1 MLQSMR
7 EGVKS
12 PWVLVVIG
20 LIVLSFVLTGAE
32 SLTFG
37 GAQSGAAK
45 VNDREISFNELQFA
59 IEQQRRQ
66 LSEIYGDQL
75 DPSMLDDDLLRPG
88 VLNNLVDR
96 ALLEDYALSLGITA
110 SPEAVRRSITS
121 NPTFEVDGSF
131 SVDYYRDV
139 LRSNGLTPDLYRAE
153 QGSTDQLVKLESV
166 IADADF
172 ITPVEA
178 KAAID
183 VVVERRDVR
192 FLVVPESALSS
203 ESQVTDQAVSE
214 YYEVNAELFAQ
225 PERLSVEFIELNPS
239 QFELPVDE
247 AELEAQLADALAD
260 YETKAQSEV
269 AHILLIQ
276 EDDETDEVYAGRIKA
291 VADRL
296 VADEDFAAVAADA
309 SDDIGSSFV
318 GGDLGFTDGS
328 VFPDAMEEAIADLDV
343 GGVSSAVTTDAGT
356 HFILVKS
363 RSAAEQVPDDLL
375 RAEITE
381 SLQTAQTQRDL
392 LIAVDQLR
400 DLVFMTSGLASAA
413 EQLGVSVSI
422 SQPFSRDE
430 GLGLFNESS
439 LRSAAFSDD
448 VLVDGNNSDVIEL
461 SGSRFVALAVKERLP
476 EGTRPLSEVR
486 DGIAAQL
493 GLEAQDRAMRTLVD
507 EVNASLKNGET
518 LESVSTAKG
527 YEWRV
532 ELAATRQNVNL
543 PSSVLQSAFSKR
555 SADTETVSA
564 VRLDDQSYALV
575 QLARTQAGREDTMVG
590 AERDALL
597 QEVSDV
603 SASLVRQEFMADLK
617 RRGDVVIR

>member
-7 EGVKS
+7 EGAKS
-12 PWVLVVIG
+12 PWVLVIIG

-66 LSEIYGDQL
+66 LTEIYGDQL
-75 DPSMLDDDLLRPG
+75 DPSLLDDDLLRPG

-96 ALLEDYALSLGITA
+96 ALLEDYAVSLGIAA
-110 SPEAVRRSITS
+110 SPEAIRRSIIS
-121 NPTFEVDGSF
+121 NPAFEVDGSF
-131 SVDYYRDV
+131 SADYYRDI
-139 LRSNGLTPDLYRAE
+139 LRSNGLTTDQYRAE
-153 QGSTDQLVKLESV
+153 QSGTDQLVKLES
-166 IADADF
+166 IIGDADF
-172 ITPVEA
+172 ITSVEA

-192 FLVVPESALSS
+192 FLVIPDTVLSS
-203 ESQVTDQAVSE
+203 QYQVNDTAISE
-214 YYEVNAELFAQ
+214 YYEANKALFAQ
-225 PERLSVEFIELNPS
+225 PERLTVEIVELNPS
-239 QFELPVDE
+239 QFVLPVDE
-247 AELEAQLADALAD
+247 AELQTQLADALAD

-269 AHILLIQ
+269 AHILLVQ
-276 EDDETDEVYAGRIKA
+276 NDDETDQAYAERINVVGA
-291 VADRL
+291 RL
-296 VADEDFAAVAADA
+296 AADEDFAAIAADA

-318 GGDLGFTDGS
+318 GGDLGFTDGT
-328 VFPDAMEEAIADLDV
+328 VFPDAMEEAIANLEV
-343 GGVSSAVTTDAGT
+343 GGISTAVTTDAGT

-363 RSAAEQVPDDLL
+363 RSAAEQVPDELL

-392 LIAVDQLR
+392 LIAVDELR
-400 DLVFMTSGLASAA
+400 ELVFTSSGLEAA
-413 EQLGVSVSI
+413 AQELGLVI
-422 SQPFSRDE
+422 ATSQPFSRDQGE
-430 GLGLFNESS
+430 GLFSEAS
-439 LRSAAFSDD
+439 LRNAAFSDD
-448 VLVDGNNSDVIEL
+448 VLVDANNSDVIEL
-461 SGSRFVALAVKERLP
+461 SGSRFVALAVKEQLP
-476 EGTRPLSEVR
+476 EGTKSLAEVR
-486 DGIAAQL
+486 SSISAQL
-493 GLEAQDRAMRTLVD
+493 TSEAQDRAMTTLVD
-507 EVNASLKNGET
+507 EVNASLAAGET
-518 LESVSTAKG
+518 LEAISTAKG

-564 VRLDDQSYALV
+564 VRLDDESYALV

-590 AERDALL
+590 VERDALL
-597 QEVSDV
+597 REVSDV
-603 SASLVRQEFMADLK
+603 SASLLRQEFMADLK

>member
-88 VLNNLVDR
+88 VLNNLIDR
-96 ALLEDYALSLGITA
+96 ALLEDYSLSLGITA

-276 EDDETDEVYAGRIKA
+276 EDDETDEIYAGRIKA

-476 EGTRPLSEVR
+476 EGTRPLTEVR

-493 GLEAQDRAMRTLVD
+493 SLEAQDRAMRTLVD

>member
-203 ESQVTDQAVSE
+203 ESQVTDQVVSE

-276 EDDETDEVYAGRIKA
+276 EDDETDEIYAGRIKA

-476 EGTRPLSEVR
+476 EGTRPLTEVR

>member
-7 EGVKS
+7 EGAKS
-12 PWVLVVIG
+12 PWVLVIIG

-66 LSEIYGDQL
+66 LTEIYGDQL
-75 DPSMLDDDLLRPG
+75 DPSLLDDDLLRPG

-96 ALLEDYALSLGITA
+96 ALLEDYAVSLGIAA
-110 SPEAVRRSITS
+110 SPEAIRRSIIS
-121 NPTFEVDGSF
+121 NPAFEVDGSF
-131 SVDYYRDV
+131 SADYYRDI
-139 LRSNGLTPDLYRAE
+139 LRSNGLTTDQYRAE
-153 QGSTDQLVKLESV
+153 QSGTDQLVKLES
-166 IADADF
+166 IIGDADF
-172 ITPVEA
+172 ITSVEA

-192 FLVVPESALSS
+192 FLVIPDTALSRQY
-203 ESQVTDQAVSE
+203 QVTDTAISE
-214 YYEVNAELFAQ
+214 YYEANKALFAQ
-225 PERLSVEFIELNPS
+225 PERLTVEFVELNPS
-239 QFELPVDE
+239 EFVLPVDE
-247 AELEAQLADALAD
+247 AELQTQLADALAD
-260 YETKAQSEV
+260 YETEAQSEV
-269 AHILLIQ
+269 AHILLVQ
-276 EDDETDEVYAGRIKA
+276 NDDETDQAYAERINEVGA
-291 VADRL
+291 RL
-296 VADEDFAAVAADA
+296 QADEDFAAIAADA

-328 VFPDAMEEAIADLDV
+328 VFPDAMEEAIANLEV
-343 GGVSSAVTTDAGT
+343 GGISTAVTTDAGT

-363 RSAAEQVPDDLL
+363 RSAAEQVPDELL

-392 LIAVDQLR
+392 LIAVDELR
-400 DLVFMTSGLASAA
+400 ELVFTSSGLEAA
-413 EQLGVSVSI
+413 AQELGLVI
-422 SQPFSRDE
+422 ATSQPFSRDQGE
-430 GLGLFNESS
+430 GLFSEAS
-439 LRSAAFSDD
+439 LRTAAFSDD
-448 VLVDGNNSDVIEL
+448 VLVDANNSDVIEL
-461 SGSRFVALAVKERLP
+461 SGSRFVALAVKEQLP
-476 EGTRPLSEVR
+476 EGTKPLAEVR
-486 DGIAAQL
+486 SSISAQL
-493 GLEAQDRAMRTLVD
+493 TSEAQDRAMTTLVD
-507 EVNASLKNGET
+507 EVNASLAAGET
-518 LESVSTAKG
+518 LEAISTAKG

-564 VRLDDQSYALV
+564 VRLDDERYALV

-590 AERDALL
+590 VERDALL
-597 QEVSDV
+597 REVSDV
-603 SASLVRQEFMADLK
+603 SASLLRQEFMADLK

>member
-75 DPSMLDDDLLRPG
+75 DPNLLDDDLLRPG
-88 VLNNLVDR
+88 VLNNLIDR
-96 ALLEDYALSLGITA
+96 ALLEDYAASLGVTA
-110 SPEAVRRSITS
+110 SPDAVRRSIVG

-131 SVDYYRDV
+131 SADYYRDV
-139 LRSNGLTPDLYRAE
+139 LRSNGLSPDQYRAE
-153 QGSTDQLVKLESV
+153 QSNTDQLIKLESI

-172 ITPVEA
+172 ITPLEA

-192 FLVVPESALSS
+192 FLVVPDTALSAAS
-203 ESQVTDQAVSE
+203 DVDDAAISTFYDA
-214 YYEVNAELFAQ
+214 NPGLFAQ
-225 PERLSVEFIELNPS
+225 PERLRVEFIELNPA
-239 QFELPVDE
+239 EYALPVDE

-276 EDDETDEVYAGRIKA
+276 QDDETEDAYAARIDS
-291 VADRL
+291 VGSRL
-296 VADEDFAAVAADA
+296 AANEDFATIAADA

-328 VFPDAMEEAIADLDV
+328 VFPDSMEDAISALEV
-343 GGVSSAVTTDAGT
+343 GGISPPVTTDAGT

-363 RSAAEQVPDDLL
+363 RSAAEQVPDELL

-392 LIAVDQLR
+392 LVAVDQLR
-400 DLVFMTSGLASAA
+400 DLVFTSTGLATAA
-413 EQLGVSVSI
+413 EQLGLNVST
-422 SQPFSRDE
+422 SQAFSREDGE
-430 GLGLFNESS
+430 GLFTEPA
-439 LRSAAFSDD
+439 LRSAAFSED
-448 VLVDGNNSDVIEL
+448 VLIDGNNSDVIEL
-461 SGSRFVALAVKERLP
+461 SGSRFVALTVKERLP
-476 EGTRPLSEVR
+476 EGIKPLAEVR
-486 DGIAAQL
+486 DGIEAQL
-493 GLEAQDRAMRTLVD
+493 ASEAKERAMTTLVN
-507 EVNASLKNGET
+507 EVNASLSAGET
-518 LESVSTAKG
+518 LESVSSAKG

-543 PSSVLQSAFSKR
+543 PAAVLQSAFSKR
-555 SADTETVSA
+555 STDTETVSA

-575 QLARTQAGREDTMVG
+575 QLARTQAGREDTMVDV
-590 AERDALL
+590 ERDALL
-597 QEVSDV
+597 REASDV
-603 SASLVRQEFMADLK
+603 TASLLRQEFMADLK

>member
-12 PWVLVVIG
+12 PWVLVIIG

-66 LSEIYGDQL
+66 LTEIYGDQL
-75 DPSMLDDDLLRPG
+75 DPSLLDDDLLRPG

-96 ALLEDYALSLGITA
+96 ALLEDYAVSLGITA
-110 SPEAVRRSITS
+110 SPEAIRRSIIS
-121 NPTFEVDGSF
+121 NPAFEVDGSF
-131 SVDYYRDV
+131 SADYYRDI
-139 LRSNGLTPDLYRAE
+139 LRSNGLTTDQYRAE
-153 QGSTDQLVKLESV
+153 QSGTDQLVKLES
-166 IADADF
+166 IIGDADF
-172 ITPVEA
+172 ITSVEA

-192 FLVVPESALSS
+192 FLVIPDTALSS
-203 ESQVTDQAVSE
+203 QYQVNDTAISE
-214 YYEVNAELFAQ
+214 YYEANKALFAQ
-225 PERLSVEFIELNPS
+225 PERLTVEFVELNPS
-239 QFELPVDE
+239 QFVLPVDE
-247 AELEAQLADALAD
+247 AELQSQLADALAD

-269 AHILLIQ
+269 AHILLVQ
-276 EDDETDEVYAGRIKA
+276 NDDETDQAYAERINVVGA
-291 VADRL
+291 RL
-296 VADEDFAAVAADA
+296 QADEAFAAIAADA

-328 VFPDAMEEAIADLDV
+328 VFPDAMEEAIANLEV
-343 GGVSSAVTTDAGT
+343 GGISTAVTTDAGT

-363 RSAAEQVPDDLL
+363 RSAAEQVPDELL

-392 LIAVDQLR
+392 LIAVDELR
-400 DLVFMTSGLASAA
+400 ELVFTSSGLEAA
-413 EQLGVSVSI
+413 AQELGLVMAT
-422 SQPFSRDE
+422 SQPFSRDQGE
-430 GLGLFNESS
+430 GLFSEAS
-439 LRSAAFSDD
+439 LRNAAFSDD

-461 SGSRFVALAVKERLP
+461 SGSRFVALAVKEQLP
-476 EGTRPLSEVR
+476 EGTKPLAEVR
-486 DGIAAQL
+486 SSISAQL
-493 GLEAQDRAMRTLVD
+493 TSEAQDRAMTTLVD
-507 EVNASLKNGET
+507 EVNASLAAGET
-518 LESVSTAKG
+518 LEAISTAKG

-564 VRLDDQSYALV
+564 VRLDDESYALV
-575 QLARTQAGREDTMVG
+575 QLARTQAGREDTMVSV
-590 AERDALL
+590 ERDALL
-597 QEVSDV
+597 REVSDV
-603 SASLVRQEFMADLK
+603 SASLLRQEFMADLK

>member
-12 PWVLVVIG
+12 PWVLVIIG

-66 LSEIYGDQL
+66 LTEIYGDQL
-75 DPSMLDDDLLRPG
+75 DPSLLDDDLLRPG

-96 ALLEDYALSLGITA
+96 ALLEDYAVSLGITA
-110 SPEAVRRSITS
+110 SPEAIRRSIIS
-121 NPTFEVDGSF
+121 NPAFEVDGSF
-131 SVDYYRDV
+131 SADYYRDI
-139 LRSNGLTPDLYRAE
+139 LRSNGLTTDQYRAE
-153 QGSTDQLVKLESV
+153 QSGTDQLVKLES
-166 IADADF
+166 IIGDADF
-172 ITPVEA
+172 ITSVEA

-192 FLVVPESALSS
+192 FLVIPDTALSS
-203 ESQVTDQAVSE
+203 QYQVNDTAISE
-214 YYEVNAELFAQ
+214 YYEANKALFAQ
-225 PERLSVEFIELNPS
+225 PERLTVEFVELNPS
-239 QFELPVDE
+239 QFVLPVDE
-247 AELEAQLADALAD
+247 AELQSQLADALAD

-269 AHILLIQ
+269 AHILLVQ
-276 EDDETDEVYAGRIKA
+276 NDDETDQAYAERINVVGA
-291 VADRL
+291 RL
-296 VADEDFAAVAADA
+296 QADEAFAAIAADA

-328 VFPDAMEEAIADLDV
+328 VFPDAMEEAIAKLEV
-343 GGVSSAVTTDAGT
+343 GGISAAVTTDAGT

-363 RSAAEQVPDDLL
+363 RSAAEQVPDELL

-381 SLQTAQTQRDL
+381 SLQKAQTQRDL
-392 LIAVDQLR
+392 LIAVDELR
-400 DLVFMTSGLASAA
+400 ELVFTSSGLEAA
-413 EQLGVSVSI
+413 AQELGLVMAT
-422 SQPFSRDE
+422 SQPFSRDQGE
-430 GLGLFNESS
+430 GLFSEAS
-439 LRSAAFSDD
+439 LRNAAFSDD
-448 VLVDGNNSDVIEL
+448 VLVDANNSDVIEL
-461 SGSRFVALAVKERLP
+461 SGSRFVALAVKEQLP
-476 EGTRPLSEVR
+476 EGTKPLAEVR
-486 DGIAAQL
+486 SSISAQL
-493 GLEAQDRAMRTLVD
+493 TSEAQDRAMTTLVD
-507 EVNASLKNGET
+507 EVNASLAAGET
-518 LESVSTAKG
+518 LEATSTAKG

-564 VRLDDQSYALV
+564 VRLDDESYALV
-575 QLARTQAGREDTMVG
+575 QLARTQAGREDTMVSV
-590 AERDALL
+590 ERDALL
-597 QEVSDV
+597 REVSDV
-603 SASLVRQEFMADLK
+603 SASLLRQEFMADLK

>member
-476 EGTRPLSEVR
+476 EGTRPLTEVR

-493 GLEAQDRAMRTLVD
+493 SLEAQDRAMRSLVD

>member
-7 EGVKS
+7 EGAKS
-12 PWVLVVIG
+12 PWVLVIIG

-66 LSEIYGDQL
+66 LTEIYGDQL
-75 DPSMLDDDLLRPG
+75 DPSLLDDDLLRPG

-96 ALLEDYALSLGITA
+96 ALLEDYAISLGIAA
-110 SPEAVRRSITS
+110 SPEAIRRSIIS
-121 NPTFEVDGSF
+121 NPAFEVDGSF
-131 SVDYYRDV
+131 SADYYRDI
-139 LRSNGLTPDLYRAE
+139 LRSNGLTTDQYRAE
-153 QGSTDQLVKLESV
+153 QSGTDQLVKLES
-166 IADADF
+166 IIGDADF
-172 ITPVEA
+172 ITSVEA

-192 FLVVPESALSS
+192 FLVIPDTALSS
-203 ESQVTDQAVSE
+203 QYQVTDTAISE
-214 YYEVNAELFAQ
+214 YYEANKALFAQ
-225 PERLSVEFIELNPS
+225 PERLTVEFVELNPS
-239 QFELPVDE
+239 QFVLPVDE
-247 AELEAQLADALAD
+247 AELQTQLADALAD

-269 AHILLIQ
+269 AHILLVQ
-276 EDDETDEVYAGRIKA
+276 NDDETDQAYAERINEVGA
-291 VADRL
+291 RL
-296 VADEDFAAVAADA
+296 QADEDFAAIAADA

-328 VFPDAMEEAIADLDV
+328 VFPDAMEEAIANLEV
-343 GGVSSAVTTDAGT
+343 GGISTAVTTDTGT

-363 RSAAEQVPDDLL
+363 RSAAEQVPDELL

-392 LIAVDQLR
+392 LIAVDELR
-400 DLVFMTSGLASAA
+400 ELVFTSSGLEAA
-413 EQLGVSVSI
+413 AQELGLVI
-422 SQPFSRDE
+422 ATSQPFSRDQGE
-430 GLGLFNESS
+430 GLFSEAS
-439 LRSAAFSDD
+439 LRTAAFSND
-448 VLVDGNNSDVIEL
+448 VLVDANNSDVIEL
-461 SGSRFVALAVKERLP
+461 SGSRFVALAVKEQLP
-476 EGTRPLSEVR
+476 EGTKPLAEVR
-486 DGIAAQL
+486 SSISAQL
-493 GLEAQDRAMRTLVD
+493 TSEAQDRAMTTLVD
-507 EVNASLKNGET
+507 EVNASLAAGET
-518 LESVSTAKG
+518 LEAISTAKG

-564 VRLDDQSYALV
+564 VRLDDERYALV

-590 AERDALL
+590 VERDALL
-597 QEVSDV
+597 REVSDV
-603 SASLVRQEFMADLK
+603 SASLLRQEFMADLK

>member
-7 EGVKS
+7 EGAKS
-12 PWVLVVIG
+12 PWVLVIIG

-66 LSEIYGDQL
+66 LTEIYGDQL
-75 DPSMLDDDLLRPG
+75 DPSLLDDDLLRPG

-96 ALLEDYALSLGITA
+96 ALLEDYAVSLGIAA
-110 SPEAVRRSITS
+110 SPEAIRRSIIS
-121 NPTFEVDGSF
+121 NPAFEVDGSF
-131 SVDYYRDV
+131 SADYYRDI
-139 LRSNGLTPDLYRAE
+139 LRSNGLTTDQYRAE
-153 QGSTDQLVKLESV
+153 QSGTDQLVKLES
-166 IADADF
+166 IIGDADF
-172 ITPVEA
+172 ITSVEA

-192 FLVVPESALSS
+192 FLVIPDTALSS
-203 ESQVTDQAVSE
+203 QYQVTDTAISE
-214 YYEVNAELFAQ
+214 YYEANKALFAQ
-225 PERLSVEFIELNPS
+225 PERLTVEFVELNPS
-239 QFELPVDE
+239 QFVLPVDE
-247 AELEAQLADALAD
+247 AELQTQLADALAD
-260 YETKAQSEV
+260 YETEAQSEV
-269 AHILLIQ
+269 AHILLVQ
-276 EDDETDEVYAGRIKA
+276 NDDETDQAYAERINEVGA
-291 VADRL
+291 RL
-296 VADEDFAAVAADA
+296 QADEDFAAIAADA

-328 VFPDAMEEAIADLDV
+328 VFPDAMEEAIANLEV
-343 GGVSSAVTTDAGT
+343 GGISTAVTTDAGT

-363 RSAAEQVPDDLL
+363 RSAAEQVPDELL

-392 LIAVDQLR
+392 LIAVDELR
-400 DLVFMTSGLASAA
+400 ELVFTSSGLEAA
-413 EQLGVSVSI
+413 AQELGLVI
-422 SQPFSRDE
+422 ATSQPFSRDQGE
-430 GLGLFNESS
+430 GLFSEAS
-439 LRSAAFSDD
+439 LRNAAFSDD
-448 VLVDGNNSDVIEL
+448 VLVDANNSDVIEL
-461 SGSRFVALAVKERLP
+461 SGSRFVALAVKEQLP
-476 EGTRPLSEVR
+476 EGTKPLAEVR
-486 DGIAAQL
+486 SSISAQL
-493 GLEAQDRAMRTLVD
+493 TSEAQDRAMTTLVD
-507 EVNASLKNGET
+507 EVNASLAAGET
-518 LESVSTAKG
+518 LEAISTAKG

-564 VRLDDQSYALV
+564 VRLDDESYALV
-575 QLARTQAGREDTMVG
+575 QLARTQAGREDTMVSV
-590 AERDALL
+590 ERDALL
-597 QEVSDV
+597 REVSDV
-603 SASLVRQEFMADLK
+603 SASLLRQEFMADLK

>member
-7 EGVKS
+7 EGAKS
-12 PWVLVVIG
+12 PWVLVIIG

-66 LSEIYGDQL
+66 LTEIYGDQL
-75 DPSMLDDDLLRPG
+75 DPSLLDDDLLRPG

-96 ALLEDYALSLGITA
+96 ALLEDYAVSLGIAA
-110 SPEAVRRSITS
+110 SPEAIRRSIIS
-121 NPTFEVDGSF
+121 NPAFEVDGSF
-131 SVDYYRDV
+131 SADYYRDI
-139 LRSNGLTPDLYRAE
+139 LRSNGLTTDQYRAE
-153 QGSTDQLVKLESV
+153 QSGTDQLVKLES
-166 IADADF
+166 IIGDADF
-172 ITPVEA
+172 ITSVEA

-192 FLVVPESALSS
+192 FLVIPDTVLSS
-203 ESQVTDQAVSE
+203 QYQVNDTAISE
-214 YYEVNAELFAQ
+214 YYEANKALFAQ
-225 PERLSVEFIELNPS
+225 PERLTVEFVELNPS
-239 QFELPVDE
+239 QFVLPVDE
-247 AELEAQLADALAD
+247 AELQTQLADALAD

-269 AHILLIQ
+269 AHILLVQ
-276 EDDETDEVYAGRIKA
+276 NDDETDQAYAERINEVGA
-291 VADRL
+291 RL
-296 VADEDFAAVAADA
+296 QADEDFAAIAADA

-328 VFPDAMEEAIADLDV
+328 VFPDAMEEAIANLEV
-343 GGVSSAVTTDAGT
+343 GGISTAVTTDAGT

-363 RSAAEQVPDDLL
+363 RSAAEQVPDELL

-392 LIAVDQLR
+392 LIAVDELR
-400 DLVFMTSGLASAA
+400 ELVFTSSGLEAA
-413 EQLGVSVSI
+413 AQELGLVI
-422 SQPFSRDE
+422 ATSQPFSRDQGE
-430 GLGLFNESS
+430 GLFSEAS
-439 LRSAAFSDD
+439 LRNAAFSDD
-448 VLVDGNNSDVIEL
+448 VLVDANNSDVIEL
-461 SGSRFVALAVKERLP
+461 SGSRFVALAVKEQLP
-476 EGTRPLSEVR
+476 EGTKSLAEVR
-486 DGIAAQL
+486 SSISAQL
-493 GLEAQDRAMRTLVD
+493 TSEAQDRAMTTLVD
-507 EVNASLKNGET
+507 EVNASLAAGET
-518 LESVSTAKG
+518 LEAISTAKG

-564 VRLDDQSYALV
+564 VRLDDERYALV
-575 QLARTQAGREDTMVG
+575 QLARTQAGREDTMVSV
-590 AERDALL
+590 ERDALL
-597 QEVSDV
+597 REVSDV
-603 SASLVRQEFMADLK
+603 SASLLRQEFMADLK

>member
-7 EGVKS
+7 EGAKS
-12 PWVLVVIG
+12 PWVLVIIG

-66 LSEIYGDQL
+66 LTEIYGDQL
-75 DPSMLDDDLLRPG
+75 DPSLLDDDLLRPG

-96 ALLEDYALSLGITA
+96 ALLEDYAVSLGITA
-110 SPEAVRRSITS
+110 SPEAIRRSIIS
-121 NPTFEVDGSF
+121 NPAFEVDGSF
-131 SVDYYRDV
+131 SADYYRDI
-139 LRSNGLTPDLYRAE
+139 LRSNGLTTDQYRAE
-153 QGSTDQLVKLESV
+153 QSGTDQLVKLES
-166 IADADF
+166 IIGDADF
-172 ITPVEA
+172 ITSVEA

-192 FLVVPESALSS
+192 FLVIPDTALSS
-203 ESQVTDQAVSE
+203 QYQVNETAISE
-214 YYEVNAELFAQ
+214 YYEANKALFAQ
-225 PERLSVEFIELNPS
+225 PERLTVEFVELNPS
-239 QFELPVDE
+239 QFVLPVDE
-247 AELEAQLADALAD
+247 AELQTQLADALAD
-260 YETKAQSEV
+260 YETEAQSEV
-269 AHILLIQ
+269 AHILLVQ
-276 EDDETDEVYAGRIKA
+276 NDDETDQAYAERINEVGA
-291 VADRL
+291 RL
-296 VADEDFAAVAADA
+296 QADEDFAAIAADA

-328 VFPDAMEEAIADLDV
+328 VFPDAMEEAIANLEV
-343 GGVSSAVTTDAGT
+343 GGISNAVTTDAGT

-363 RSAAEQVPDDLL
+363 RSAAEQVPDELL

-392 LIAVDQLR
+392 LIAVDELR
-400 DLVFMTSGLASAA
+400 ELVFTSSGLEAA
-413 EQLGVSVSI
+413 AQELGLAMAT
-422 SQPFSRDE
+422 SQPFSRDQGE
-430 GLGLFNESS
+430 GLFSEAS
-439 LRSAAFSDD
+439 LRNAAFSDD

-461 SGSRFVALAVKERLP
+461 SGSRFVALAVKEQLP
-476 EGTRPLSEVR
+476 EGTKPLAEVR
-486 DGIAAQL
+486 SSISAQL
-493 GLEAQDRAMRTLVD
+493 TSEAQDRAMTTLVD
-507 EVNASLKNGET
+507 EVNASLAAGET
-518 LESVSTAKG
+518 LEVISTAKG

-564 VRLDDQSYALV
+564 VRLNDESYALV
-575 QLARTQAGREDTMVG
+575 QLARTQAGREDTMVSV
-590 AERDALL
+590 ERDALL
-597 QEVSDV
+597 REVSDV
-603 SASLVRQEFMADLK
+603 SASLLRQEFMADLK

>member
-476 EGTRPLSEVR
+476 EGTRPLTEVR

-617 RRGDVVIR
+617 RRSDVVIR

>member
-7 EGVKS
+7 EGAKS
-12 PWVLVVIG
+12 PWVLVIIG

-66 LSEIYGDQL
+66 LTEIYGDQL
-75 DPSMLDDDLLRPG
+75 DPSLLDDDLLRPG

-96 ALLEDYALSLGITA
+96 ALLEDYAVSLGITA
-110 SPEAVRRSITS
+110 SPEAIRRSIIS
-121 NPTFEVDGSF
+121 NPAFEVDGSF
-131 SVDYYRDV
+131 SADYYRDI
-139 LRSNGLTPDLYRAE
+139 LRSNGLTTDQYRAE
-153 QGSTDQLVKLESV
+153 QSGTDQLVKLES
-166 IADADF
+166 IIGDADF
-172 ITPVEA
+172 ITSVEA

-192 FLVVPESALSS
+192 FLVIPDTALSS
-203 ESQVTDQAVSE
+203 PYQVNETAISE
-214 YYEVNAELFAQ
+214 YYEANKALFAQ
-225 PERLSVEFIELNPS
+225 PERLTVEFVELNPS
-239 QFELPVDE
+239 QFVLPVDE
-247 AELEAQLADALAD
+247 AELQSQLADALTD

-269 AHILLIQ
+269 AHILLVQ
-276 EDDETDEVYAGRIKA
+276 NDDETDQAYAERINVVGA
-291 VADRL
+291 RL
-296 VADEDFAAVAADA
+296 AADEDFAVIAADA

-328 VFPDAMEEAIADLDV
+328 VFPDAMEEAIASLEV
-343 GGVSSAVTTDAGT
+343 GGISKAVTTDAGT

-363 RSAAEQVPDDLL
+363 RSAAEQVPDELL

-381 SLQTAQTQRDL
+381 SLQTAQAQRDL
-392 LIAVDQLR
+392 LIAVDELR
-400 DLVFMTSGLASAA
+400 ELVFTSSGLEAA
-413 EQLGVSVSI
+413 AQELGLVMAT
-422 SQPFSRDE
+422 SQPFSRDQGE
-430 GLGLFNESS
+430 GLFSEAS
-439 LRSAAFSDD
+439 LRNAAFSDD
-448 VLVDGNNSDVIEL
+448 VLVDANNSDVIEL
-461 SGSRFVALAVKERLP
+461 SGSRFVALAVKEQLP
-476 EGTRPLSEVR
+476 EGTKPLAEVR
-486 DGIAAQL
+486 SSISAQL
-493 GLEAQDRAMRTLVD
+493 TSEAQDRAMTTLVD
-507 EVNASLKNGET
+507 EVNASLAAGET
-518 LESVSTAKG
+518 LEAISTAKG

-564 VRLDDQSYALV
+564 VRLDDESYALV

-590 AERDALL
+590 VERDALL
-597 QEVSDV
+597 REVSDV
-603 SASLVRQEFMADLK
+603 SASLLRQEFMADLK

>member
-476 EGTRPLSEVR
+476 EGTRPLTEVR

-493 GLEAQDRAMRTLVD
+493 SLEAQALAMRTLVD

>member
-12 PWVLVVIG
+12 PWVLVIIG

-66 LSEIYGDQL
+66 LTEIYGDQL
-75 DPSMLDDDLLRPG
+75 DPSLLDDDLLRPG

-96 ALLEDYALSLGITA
+96 ALLEDYAVSLGITA
-110 SPEAVRRSITS
+110 SPEAIRRSIIS
-121 NPTFEVDGSF
+121 NPAFEVDGSF
-131 SVDYYRDV
+131 SADYYRDI
-139 LRSNGLTPDLYRAE
+139 LRSNGLTTDQYRAE
-153 QGSTDQLVKLESV
+153 QSGTDQLVKLES
-166 IADADF
+166 IIGDADF
-172 ITPVEA
+172 ITSVEA

-192 FLVVPESALSS
+192 FLVIPDTALSS
-203 ESQVTDQAVSE
+203 QYQVNDTAISE
-214 YYEVNAELFAQ
+214 YYEANKALFAQ
-225 PERLSVEFIELNPS
+225 PERLTVEFVELNPS
-239 QFELPVDE
+239 QFVLPVDE
-247 AELEAQLADALAD
+247 AELQSQLADALAD

-269 AHILLIQ
+269 AHILLVQ
-276 EDDETDEVYAGRIKA
+276 NDDETDQAYAERINVVGA
-291 VADRL
+291 RL
-296 VADEDFAAVAADA
+296 QADEAFAAIAADA

-328 VFPDAMEEAIADLDV
+328 VFPDAMEEAIANLEV
-343 GGVSSAVTTDAGT
+343 GGISNAVTTDAGT

-363 RSAAEQVPDDLL
+363 RSAAEQVPDELL

-392 LIAVDQLR
+392 LIAVDELR
-400 DLVFMTSGLASAA
+400 ELVFTSSGLEAA
-413 EQLGVSVSI
+413 AQELGLVMAT
-422 SQPFSRDE
+422 SQPFSRDQGE
-430 GLGLFNESS
+430 GLFSEAS
-439 LRSAAFSDD
+439 LRNAAFSDD

-461 SGSRFVALAVKERLP
+461 SGSRFVALAVKEQLP
-476 EGTRPLSEVR
+476 EGTKPLAEVR
-486 DGIAAQL
+486 SSISAQL
-493 GLEAQDRAMRTLVD
+493 TSEAQDRAMTTLVD
-507 EVNASLKNGET
+507 EVNASLAAGET
-518 LESVSTAKG
+518 LEAISTAKG

-564 VRLDDQSYALV
+564 VRLDDESYALV

-590 AERDALL
+590 VERDALL
-597 QEVSDV
+597 REVSDV
-603 SASLVRQEFMADLK
+603 SASLLRQEFMADLK

>member
-7 EGVKS
+7 EGAKS
-12 PWVLVVIG
+12 PWVLVIIG

-66 LSEIYGDQL
+66 LTEIYGDQL
-75 DPSMLDDDLLRPG
+75 DPSLLDDDLLRPG

-96 ALLEDYALSLGITA
+96 ALLEDYAVSLGIAA
-110 SPEAVRRSITS
+110 SPEAIRRSIIS
-121 NPTFEVDGSF
+121 NPAFEVDGSF
-131 SVDYYRDV
+131 SADYYRDI
-139 LRSNGLTPDLYRAE
+139 LRSNGLTTDQYRAE
-153 QGSTDQLVKLESV
+153 QSGTDQLVKLES
-166 IADADF
+166 IIGDADF
-172 ITPVEA
+172 ITSVEA

-192 FLVVPESALSS
+192 FLVIPDTALSS
-203 ESQVTDQAVSE
+203 QYQVNDTAISE
-214 YYEVNAELFAQ
+214 YYEANKALFAQ
-225 PERLSVEFIELNPS
+225 PERLTVEFVELNPS
-239 QFELPVDE
+239 QFVLPVDE
-247 AELEAQLADALAD
+247 ADLQTQLADALAD

-269 AHILLIQ
+269 AHILLVQ
-276 EDDETDEVYAGRIKA
+276 NDDETDQAYAERINEVGA
-291 VADRL
+291 RL
-296 VADEDFAAVAADA
+296 QADEDFAAIAADA

-328 VFPDAMEEAIADLDV
+328 VFPDAMEEAIANLEV
-343 GGVSSAVTTDAGT
+343 GGISTAVTTDAGI

-363 RSAAEQVPDDLL
+363 RSAAEQVPDELL

-392 LIAVDQLR
+392 LIAVDELR
-400 DLVFMTSGLASAA
+400 ELVFTSSGLEAA
-413 EQLGVSVSI
+413 AQELGLVI
-422 SQPFSRDE
+422 ATSQPFSRDQGE
-430 GLGLFNESS
+430 GLFSEAS
-439 LRSAAFSDD
+439 LRTAAFSDD
-448 VLVDGNNSDVIEL
+448 VLVDANNSDVIEL
-461 SGSRFVALAVKERLP
+461 SGSRFVALAVKEQLP
-476 EGTRPLSEVR
+476 EGTKPLAEVR
-486 DGIAAQL
+486 SSISAQL
-493 GLEAQDRAMRTLVD
+493 TSEAQDRAMTTLVD
-507 EVNASLKNGET
+507 EVNASLAAGET
-518 LESVSTAKG
+518 LEAISTAKG

-564 VRLDDQSYALV
+564 VRLDDERYALV

-590 AERDALL
+590 VERDALL
-597 QEVSDV
+597 REVSDV
-603 SASLVRQEFMADLK
+603 SASLLRQEFMADLK

>member
-328 VFPDAMEEAIADLDV
+328 VFPDAMEQAIADLDV

-476 EGTRPLSEVR
+476 EGTRPLTEVR

>member
-7 EGVKS
+7 EGAKS
-12 PWVLVVIG
+12 PWVLVIIG

-66 LSEIYGDQL
+66 LTEIYGDQL
-75 DPSMLDDDLLRPG
+75 DPSLLDDDLLRPG

-96 ALLEDYALSLGITA
+96 ALLEDYAVSLGITA
-110 SPEAVRRSITS
+110 SPEAIRRSIIS
-121 NPTFEVDGSF
+121 NPAFEVDGSF
-131 SVDYYRDV
+131 SADYYRDI
-139 LRSNGLTPDLYRAE
+139 LRSNGLTTDQYRAE
-153 QGSTDQLVKLESV
+153 QSGTDQLVKLES
-166 IADADF
+166 IIGDADF
-172 ITPVEA
+172 ITSVEA

-192 FLVVPESALSS
+192 FLVIPDTALSS
-203 ESQVTDQAVSE
+203 QYQVNETAISE
-214 YYEVNAELFAQ
+214 YYEANKAVFAQ
-225 PERLSVEFIELNPS
+225 PERLTVEFVELNPS
-239 QFELPVDE
+239 QFVLPVDE
-247 AELEAQLADALAD
+247 AELQSQLADALAD

-269 AHILLIQ
+269 AHILLVQ
-276 EDDETDEVYAGRIKA
+276 NDDETDQAYAERINVVGA
-291 VADRL
+291 RL
-296 VADEDFAAVAADA
+296 AADEDFAAIAADA

-328 VFPDAMEEAIADLDV
+328 VFPDAMEEAIANLEV
-343 GGVSSAVTTDAGT
+343 GGISKAVTTDAGT

-363 RSAAEQVPDDLL
+363 RSAAEQVPDELL

-392 LIAVDQLR
+392 LIAVDELR
-400 DLVFMTSGLASAA
+400 ELVFTSSGLEAA
-413 EQLGVSVSI
+413 AQELGLVMAT
-422 SQPFSRDE
+422 SQPFSRDQGE
-430 GLGLFNESS
+430 GLFSEAS
-439 LRSAAFSDD
+439 LRNAAFSDD

-461 SGSRFVALAVKERLP
+461 SGSRFVALAVKEQLP
-476 EGTRPLSEVR
+476 EGTKPLAEVR
-486 DGIAAQL
+486 SSISAQL
-493 GLEAQDRAMRTLVD
+493 TSEAQDRAMTTLVD
-507 EVNASLKNGET
+507 EVNASLAAGET
-518 LESVSTAKG
+518 LEAISTAKG

-564 VRLDDQSYALV
+564 VRLDDESYALV

-590 AERDALL
+590 VERDALL
-597 QEVSDV
+597 REVSDV
-603 SASLVRQEFMADLK
+603 SASLLRQEFMADLK

>member
-7 EGVKS
+7 EGAKS
-12 PWVLVVIG
+12 PWVLVIIG

-66 LSEIYGDQL
+66 LTEIYGDQL
-75 DPSMLDDDLLRPG
+75 DPSLLDDDLLRPG

-96 ALLEDYALSLGITA
+96 ALLEDYAVSLGIAA
-110 SPEAVRRSITS
+110 SPEAIRRSIIS
-121 NPTFEVDGSF
+121 NPAFEVDGSF
-131 SVDYYRDV
+131 SADYYRDI
-139 LRSNGLTPDLYRAE
+139 LRSNGLTTDQYRAE
-153 QGSTDQLVKLESV
+153 QSGTDQLVKLES
-166 IADADF
+166 IIGDADF
-172 ITPVEA
+172 ITSVEA

-192 FLVVPESALSS
+192 FLVIPDTALSS
-203 ESQVTDQAVSE
+203 QYQVTDTAISE
-214 YYEVNAELFAQ
+214 YYEANKALFAQ
-225 PERLSVEFIELNPS
+225 PERLTVEFVELNPS
-239 QFELPVDE
+239 QFVLPVDE
-247 AELEAQLADALAD
+247 AELQTQVADALAD

-269 AHILLIQ
+269 AHILLVQ
-276 EDDETDEVYAGRIKA
+276 NDDETDQAYAERINEVGA
-291 VADRL
+291 RL
-296 VADEDFAAVAADA
+296 QADEDFAAIAADA

-328 VFPDAMEEAIADLDV
+328 VFPDAMEEAIANLEV
-343 GGVSSAVTTDAGT
+343 GGISTAVTTDAGT

-363 RSAAEQVPDDLL
+363 RSAAEQVPDELL

-392 LIAVDQLR
+392 LIAVDELR
-400 DLVFMTSGLASAA
+400 ELVFTSSGLEAA
-413 EQLGVSVSI
+413 AQELGLVI
-422 SQPFSRDE
+422 ATSQPFSRDQGE
-430 GLGLFNESS
+430 GLFSEAS
-439 LRSAAFSDD
+439 LRNAAFSDD
-448 VLVDGNNSDVIEL
+448 VLVDANNSDVIEL
-461 SGSRFVALAVKERLP
+461 SGSRFVALAVKEQLP
-476 EGTRPLSEVR
+476 EGTKPLAEVR
-486 DGIAAQL
+486 SSISAQL
-493 GLEAQDRAMRTLVD
+493 TSEAQDRAMTTLVD
-507 EVNASLKNGET
+507 DVNASLAAGET
-518 LESVSTAKG
+518 LEAISTAKG

-564 VRLDDQSYALV
+564 VRLDDESYALV
-575 QLARTQAGREDTMVG
+575 QLARTQAGREDTMVSV
-590 AERDALL
+590 ERDALL
-597 QEVSDV
+597 REVSDV
-603 SASLVRQEFMADLK
+603 SASLLRQEFMADLK

>member
-276 EDDETDEVYAGRIKA
+276 EDDETDEIYAGRIKA

-476 EGTRPLSEVR
+476 EGTRPLTEVR

-493 GLEAQDRAMRTLVD
+493 SLEAQDLAMRALVD

>member
-7 EGVKS
+7 EGAKS
-12 PWVLVVIG
+12 PWVLVIIG

-66 LSEIYGDQL
+66 LTEIYGDQL
-75 DPSMLDDDLLRPG
+75 DPSLLDDDLLRPG

-96 ALLEDYALSLGITA
+96 ALLEDYAVSLGITA
-110 SPEAVRRSITS
+110 SPEAIRRSIIS
-121 NPTFEVDGSF
+121 NPAFEVDGSF
-131 SVDYYRDV
+131 SADYYRDI
-139 LRSNGLTPDLYRAE
+139 LRSNGLTTDQYRAE
-153 QGSTDQLVKLESV
+153 QSGTDQLVKLES
-166 IADADF
+166 IIGDADF
-172 ITPVEA
+172 ITSVEA

-192 FLVVPESALSS
+192 FLVIPDTALSS
-203 ESQVTDQAVSE
+203 QYQVNETAISE
-214 YYEVNAELFAQ
+214 YYEANKALFAQ
-225 PERLSVEFIELNPS
+225 PERLTVEFVELNPS
-239 QFELPVDE
+239 QFVLPVDE
-247 AELEAQLADALAD
+247 AELQSQLADALAD

-269 AHILLIQ
+269 AHILLVQ
-276 EDDETDEVYAGRIKA
+276 NDDETDQAYAERINVVGA
-291 VADRL
+291 RLAAD
-296 VADEDFAAVAADA
+296 DDFASIAADA

-328 VFPDAMEEAIADLDV
+328 VFPDAMEEAIANLEV
-343 GGVSSAVTTDAGT
+343 GGISTAVTTDAGT

-363 RSAAEQVPDDLL
+363 RSAAEQVPDELL

-392 LIAVDQLR
+392 LIAVDELR
-400 DLVFMTSGLASAA
+400 ELVFTSSGLEAA
-413 EQLGVSVSI
+413 AQELGLVMAT
-422 SQPFSRDE
+422 SQPFSRDQGE
-430 GLGLFNESS
+430 GLFSEAS
-439 LRSAAFSDD
+439 LRNAAFSDD
-448 VLVDGNNSDVIEL
+448 VLVDANNSDVIEL
-461 SGSRFVALAVKERLP
+461 SGSRFVALAVKEQLP
-476 EGTRPLSEVR
+476 EGTKPLAEVR
-486 DGIAAQL
+486 SSISAQL
-493 GLEAQDRAMRTLVD
+493 TSEAQDRAMTTLVD
-507 EVNASLKNGET
+507 EVNASLAAGET
-518 LESVSTAKG
+518 LEAISTAKG

-564 VRLDDQSYALV
+564 VRLDDESYALV

-590 AERDALL
+590 VERDALL
-597 QEVSDV
+597 REVSDV
-603 SASLVRQEFMADLK
+603 SASLLRQEFMADLK

>member
-7 EGVKS
+7 EGAKS
-12 PWVLVVIG
+12 PWVLVIIG

-66 LSEIYGDQL
+66 LTEIYGDQL
-75 DPSMLDDDLLRPG
+75 DPSLLDDDLLRPG

-96 ALLEDYALSLGITA
+96 ALLEDYAVSLGIAA
-110 SPEAVRRSITS
+110 SPEAIRRSIIS
-121 NPTFEVDGSF
+121 NPAFEVDGSF
-131 SVDYYRDV
+131 SADYYRDI
-139 LRSNGLTPDLYRAE
+139 LRSNGLTTDQYRAE
-153 QGSTDQLVKLESV
+153 QSGTDQLVKLES
-166 IADADF
+166 IIGDADF
-172 ITPVEA
+172 ITSVEA

-192 FLVVPESALSS
+192 FLVIPDTALSS
-203 ESQVTDQAVSE
+203 QYQVTDTAISE
-214 YYEVNAELFAQ
+214 YYEANKALFAQ
-225 PERLSVEFIELNPS
+225 PERLTVEFIELNPS
-239 QFELPVDE
+239 QFVLPVDE
-247 AELEAQLADALAD
+247 AELQSQLADALAD

-269 AHILLIQ
+269 AHILLVQ
-276 EDDETDEVYAGRIKA
+276 NDDETDQAYAERINEVGA
-291 VADRL
+291 RL
-296 VADEDFAAVAADA
+296 QADEDFAAIAADA

-328 VFPDAMEEAIADLDV
+328 VFPDAMEEAIANLEV
-343 GGVSSAVTTDAGT
+343 GGISTAVTTDAGT

-363 RSAAEQVPDDLL
+363 RSAAEQVPDELL

-392 LIAVDQLR
+392 LIAVDELR
-400 DLVFMTSGLASAA
+400 ELVFTSSGLEAA
-413 EQLGVSVSI
+413 AQELGLVI
-422 SQPFSRDE
+422 ATSQPFSRDQGE
-430 GLGLFNESS
+430 GLFSEAS
-439 LRSAAFSDD
+439 LRNAAFSDD
-448 VLVDGNNSDVIEL
+448 VLVDANNSDVIEL
-461 SGSRFVALAVKERLP
+461 SGSRFVALAVKEQLP
-476 EGTRPLSEVR
+476 EGTKPLAEVR
-486 DGIAAQL
+486 SSISAQL
-493 GLEAQDRAMRTLVD
+493 TSEAQDRAMTTLVD
-507 EVNASLKNGET
+507 DVNASLAAGET
-518 LESVSTAKG
+518 LEAISTAKG

-564 VRLDDQSYALV
+564 VRLDDERYALV

-590 AERDALL
+590 VERDALL
-597 QEVSDV
+597 REVSDV
-603 SASLVRQEFMADLK
+603 SASLLRQEFMADLK

>member
-7 EGVKS
+7 EGAKS
-12 PWVLVVIG
+12 PWVLVIIG

-66 LSEIYGDQL
+66 LTEIYGDQL
-75 DPSMLDDDLLRPG
+75 DPSLLDDDLLRPG

-96 ALLEDYALSLGITA
+96 ALLEDYAVSLGIAA
-110 SPEAVRRSITS
+110 SPEAIRRSIIS
-121 NPTFEVDGSF
+121 NPAFEVDGSF
-131 SVDYYRDV
+131 SADYYRDI
-139 LRSNGLTPDLYRAE
+139 LRSNGLTTDQYRAE
-153 QGSTDQLVKLESV
+153 QSGTDQLVKLES
-166 IADADF
+166 IIGDADF
-172 ITPVEA
+172 ITSVEA

-192 FLVVPESALSS
+192 FLVIPDTALSS
-203 ESQVTDQAVSE
+203 QYQVTDTAISE
-214 YYEVNAELFAQ
+214 YYEANKALFAQ
-225 PERLSVEFIELNPS
+225 PERLTVEFIELNPS
-239 QFELPVDE
+239 QFVLPVDE
-247 AELEAQLADALAD
+247 AELQSQLADALAD
-260 YETKAQSEV
+260 YETEAQSEV
-269 AHILLIQ
+269 AHILLVQ
-276 EDDETDEVYAGRIKA
+276 NDDETDQAYAERINEVGA
-291 VADRL
+291 RL
-296 VADEDFAAVAADA
+296 QADEDFAAIAADA

-328 VFPDAMEEAIADLDV
+328 VFPDAMEEAIANLEV
-343 GGVSSAVTTDAGT
+343 GGISTAVTTDAGT

-363 RSAAEQVPDDLL
+363 RSAAEQVPDELL

-392 LIAVDQLR
+392 LIAVDELR
-400 DLVFMTSGLASAA
+400 ELVFTSSGLEAA
-413 EQLGVSVSI
+413 AQELGLVI
-422 SQPFSRDE
+422 ATSQPFSRDQGE
-430 GLGLFNESS
+430 GLFSEAS
-439 LRSAAFSDD
+439 LRTAAFSDD
-448 VLVDGNNSDVIEL
+448 VLVDANNSDVIEL
-461 SGSRFVALAVKERLP
+461 SGSRFVALAVKEQLP
-476 EGTRPLSEVR
+476 EGTKPLAEVR
-486 DGIAAQL
+486 SSISAQL
-493 GLEAQDRAMRTLVD
+493 TSEAQDRAMTTLVD
-507 EVNASLKNGET
+507 EVNASLAAGET
-518 LESVSTAKG
+518 LEAISTAKG

-564 VRLDDQSYALV
+564 VRLDDESYALV

-590 AERDALL
+590 VERDALL
-597 QEVSDV
+597 REVSDV
-603 SASLVRQEFMADLK
+603 GASLLRQEFMADLK

>member
-1 MLQSMR
+1 MR
-7 EGVKS
+7 EGAKS
-12 PWVLVVIG
+12 PWVLVIIG

-66 LSEIYGDQL
+66 LTEIYGDQL
-75 DPSMLDDDLLRPG
+75 DPSLLDDDLLRPG

-96 ALLEDYALSLGITA
+96 ALLEDYAVSLGIAA
-110 SPEAVRRSITS
+110 SPEAIRRSIIS
-121 NPTFEVDGSF
+121 NPAFEVDGSF
-131 SVDYYRDV
+131 SADYYRDI
-139 LRSNGLTPDLYRAE
+139 LRSNGLTTDQYRAE
-153 QGSTDQLVKLESV
+153 QSGTDQLVKLES
-166 IADADF
+166 IIGDADF
-172 ITPVEA
+172 ITSVEA

-192 FLVVPESALSS
+192 FLVIPDTALSS
-203 ESQVTDQAVSE
+203 QYQVTDTAISE
-214 YYEVNAELFAQ
+214 YYEANKALFAQ
-225 PERLSVEFIELNPS
+225 PERLTVEFVELNPS
-239 QFELPVDE
+239 QFVLPVDE
-247 AELEAQLADALAD
+247 AELQTQLADALAD
-260 YETKAQSEV
+260 YETEAQSEV
-269 AHILLIQ
+269 AHILLVQ
-276 EDDETDEVYAGRIKA
+276 NDDETDQAYAERINEVGA
-291 VADRL
+291 RL
-296 VADEDFAAVAADA
+296 QADEDFAAIAADA

-328 VFPDAMEEAIADLDV
+328 VFPDAMEEAIANLEV
-343 GGVSSAVTTDAGT
+343 GGISTAVTTDAGT

-363 RSAAEQVPDDLL
+363 RSAAEQVPDELL

-392 LIAVDQLR
+392 LIAVDELR
-400 DLVFMTSGLASAA
+400 ELVFTSSGLEAA
-413 EQLGVSVSI
+413 AQELGLVI
-422 SQPFSRDE
+422 ATSQPFSRDQGE
-430 GLGLFNESS
+430 GLFSEAS
-439 LRSAAFSDD
+439 LRNAAFSDD
-448 VLVDGNNSDVIEL
+448 VLVDANNSDVIEL
-461 SGSRFVALAVKERLP
+461 SGSRFVALAVKEQLP
-476 EGTRPLSEVR
+476 EGTKPLAEVR
-486 DGIAAQL
+486 SSISAQL
-493 GLEAQDRAMRTLVD
+493 TSEAQDRAMTTLVD
-507 EVNASLKNGET
+507 EVNASLAAGET
-518 LESVSTAKG
+518 LEAISTAKG

-564 VRLDDQSYALV
+564 VRLDDERYALV

-590 AERDALL
+590 VERDALL
-597 QEVSDV
+597 REVSDV
-603 SASLVRQEFMADLK
+603 SASLLRQEFMADLK

>member
-203 ESQVTDQAVSE
+203 ESQVTDQAVTE
-214 YYEVNAELFAQ
+214 YNEVNAELFAQ

-239 QFELPVDE
+239 QFALPVDE

-476 EGTRPLSEVR
+476 EGTRPLTEVR

-493 GLEAQDRAMRTLVD
+493 SLEAQDRAMRTLVD

>member
-139 LRSNGLTPDLYRAE
+139 LRSNGLTPDVYRAE

-400 DLVFMTSGLASAA
+400 DLVFMTSGLGSAA

-476 EGTRPLSEVR
+476 EGTRPLTEVR

>member
-12 PWVLVVIG
+12 PWVLVIIG

-66 LSEIYGDQL
+66 LTEIYGDQL
-75 DPSMLDDDLLRPG
+75 DPSLLDDDLLRPG

-96 ALLEDYALSLGITA
+96 ALLEDYAVSLGITA
-110 SPEAVRRSITS
+110 SPEAIRRSIIS
-121 NPTFEVDGSF
+121 NPAFEVDGSF
-131 SVDYYRDV
+131 SADYYRDI
-139 LRSNGLTPDLYRAE
+139 LRSNGLTTDQYRAE
-153 QGSTDQLVKLESV
+153 QSGTDQLVKLES
-166 IADADF
+166 IIGDADF
-172 ITPVEA
+172 ITSVEA

-192 FLVVPESALSS
+192 FLVIPDTTLSS
-203 ESQVTDQAVSE
+203 QYQVNDTAISE
-214 YYEVNAELFAQ
+214 YYEANKALFAQ
-225 PERLSVEFIELNPS
+225 PERLTVEFVELNPS
-239 QFELPVDE
+239 QFVLPVDE
-247 AELEAQLADALAD
+247 AELQSQLADALAD

-269 AHILLIQ
+269 AHILLVQ
-276 EDDETDEVYAGRIKA
+276 NDDETDQAYAERINVVGA
-291 VADRL
+291 RL
-296 VADEDFAAVAADA
+296 AADEDFAAIAADA

-328 VFPDAMEEAIADLDV
+328 VFPDAMEEAIASLEV
-343 GGVSSAVTTDAGT
+343 GGISTAVTTDAGT

-363 RSAAEQVPDDLL
+363 RSAAEQVPDELL

-392 LIAVDQLR
+392 LIAVDELR
-400 DLVFMTSGLASAA
+400 ELVFTSSGLEAA
-413 EQLGVSVSI
+413 AQELGLVMAT
-422 SQPFSRDE
+422 SQPFSRDQGE
-430 GLGLFNESS
+430 GLFSEAS
-439 LRSAAFSDD
+439 LRNAAFSDD
-448 VLVDGNNSDVIEL
+448 VLVDANNSDVIEL
-461 SGSRFVALAVKERLP
+461 SGSRFVALAVKEQLP
-476 EGTRPLSEVR
+476 EGTKPLAEVR
-486 DGIAAQL
+486 SSISAQL
-493 GLEAQDRAMRTLVD
+493 TSEAQDRAMTTLVD
-507 EVNASLKNGET
+507 EVNASLAAGET
-518 LESVSTAKG
+518 LEAISTAKG

-564 VRLDDQSYALV
+564 VRLDDESYALV

-590 AERDALL
+590 VERDALL
-597 QEVSDV
+597 REVSDV
-603 SASLVRQEFMADLK
+603 SASLLRQEFMADLK

>member
-203 ESQVTDQAVSE
+203 ESQVTDQAVTE

-476 EGTRPLSEVR
+476 EGTRPLTEVR

-493 GLEAQDRAMRTLVD
+493 SLEAQDLAMRTLVD

-617 RRGDVVIR
+617 RRSDVVIR

>member
-7 EGVKS
+7 EGAKS
-12 PWVLVVIG
+12 PWVLVIIG

-66 LSEIYGDQL
+66 LTEIYGDQL
-75 DPSMLDDDLLRPG
+75 DPSLLDDDLLRPG

-96 ALLEDYALSLGITA
+96 ALLEDYAVSLGIAA
-110 SPEAVRRSITS
+110 SPEAIRRSIIS
-121 NPTFEVDGSF
+121 NPAFEVDGSF
-131 SVDYYRDV
+131 SADYYRDI
-139 LRSNGLTPDLYRAE
+139 LRSNGLTTDQYRAE
-153 QGSTDQLVKLESV
+153 QSGTDQLVKLES
-166 IADADF
+166 IIGDADF
-172 ITPVEA
+172 ITSVEA

-192 FLVVPESALSS
+192 FLVIPDTALSS
-203 ESQVTDQAVSE
+203 QYQVNDTAISE
-214 YYEVNAELFAQ
+214 YYEANKALFAQ
-225 PERLSVEFIELNPS
+225 PERLTVEFVELNPS
-239 QFELPVDE
+239 QFVLPVDE
-247 AELEAQLADALAD
+247 AELQTQLADALAD

-269 AHILLIQ
+269 AHILLVQ
-276 EDDETDEVYAGRIKA
+276 NDDETDQAYAERINEVGA
-291 VADRL
+291 RL
-296 VADEDFAAVAADA
+296 QADEDFAAIAADA

-328 VFPDAMEEAIADLDV
+328 VFPDAMEEAIANLEV
-343 GGVSSAVTTDAGT
+343 GGISTAVTTDAGT

-363 RSAAEQVPDDLL
+363 RSAAEQVPDELL

-392 LIAVDQLR
+392 LIAVDELR
-400 DLVFMTSGLASAA
+400 ELVFTSSGLEAA
-413 EQLGVSVSI
+413 AQELGLVI
-422 SQPFSRDE
+422 ATSQPFSRDQGE
-430 GLGLFNESS
+430 GLFSEAS
-439 LRSAAFSDD
+439 LRTAAFSDD
-448 VLVDGNNSDVIEL
+448 VLVDANNSDVIEL
-461 SGSRFVALAVKERLP
+461 SGSRFVALAVKEQLP
-476 EGTRPLSEVR
+476 EGTKPLAEVR
-486 DGIAAQL
+486 SSISAQL
-493 GLEAQDRAMRTLVD
+493 TSEAQDRAMTTLVD
-507 EVNASLKNGET
+507 EVNASLAAGET
-518 LESVSTAKG
+518 LEAISTAKG

-564 VRLDDQSYALV
+564 VRLDDERYALV

-590 AERDALL
+590 VERDALL
-597 QEVSDV
+597 REVSDV
-603 SASLVRQEFMADLK
+603 SASLLRQEFMADLK

>member
-20 LIVLSFVLTGAE
+20 LIVVSFVLTGAE

-75 DPSMLDDDLLRPG
+75 DPNLLDDDLLRPG
-88 VLNNLVDR
+88 VLNNLIDR
-96 ALLEDYALSLGITA
+96 ALLEDYATSLGVTA
-110 SPEAVRRSITS
+110 SHDAVRRSIIG

-131 SVDYYRDV
+131 SADYYRDV
-139 LRSNGLTPDLYRAE
+139 LRSNGLSPDQYRAE
-153 QGSTDQLVKLESV
+153 QSNTDQLIKLESI

-172 ITPVEA
+172 ITPLEA

-192 FLVVPESALSS
+192 FLVVPDTALSAAS
-203 ESQVTDQAVSE
+203 VVDDAAVSTF
-214 YYEVNAELFAQ
+214 YDANPGLFAQ
-225 PERLSVEFIELNPS
+225 PERLRVEFIELGPA
-239 QFELPVDE
+239 EYALPVDE

-276 EDDETDEVYAGRIKA
+276 QDDEIEDAYAARINS
-291 VADRL
+291 VGSRL
-296 VADEDFAAVAADA
+296 AANEDFATIAADA

-328 VFPDAMEEAIADLDV
+328 VFPGSMEDAISALEV
-343 GGVSSAVTTDAGT
+343 GGISPPVTTDAGT

-363 RSAAEQVPDDLL
+363 RSAAEQIPDELL

-392 LIAVDQLR
+392 LVAVDQLR
-400 DLVFMTSGLASAA
+400 DLVFTSTGLATAA
-413 EQLGVSVSI
+413 EQLGLNVST
-422 SQPFSRDE
+422 SQAFSREDGE
-430 GLGLFNESS
+430 GLFAEPA
-439 LRSAAFSDD
+439 LRSAAFSED
-448 VLVDGNNSDVIEL
+448 VLIDGNNSDVIEL
-461 SGSRFVALAVKERLP
+461 SGSRFVALTVKERLP
-476 EGTRPLSEVR
+476 EGIKPLAEVVS
-486 DGIAAQL
+486 GIEAQL
-493 GLEAQDRAMRTLVD
+493 ASEAKDRAMTTLVN
-507 EVNASLKNGET
+507 EVNASLSAGET
-518 LESVSTAKG
+518 LESVSSAKG

-543 PSSVLQSAFSKR
+543 PAAVLQSAFRRR
-555 SADTETVSA
+555 STDTETVSA

-590 AERDALL
+590 VERDALL
-597 QEVSDV
+597 REASDV
-603 SASLVRQEFMADLK
+603 TASLLRQEFMADLK

>member
-12 PWVLVVIG
+12 PWVLVIIG
-20 LIVLSFVLTGAE
+20 LIVLLFVLTGAE

-66 LSEIYGDQL
+66 LTEIYGDQL
-75 DPSMLDDDLLRPG
+75 DPSLLDDDLLRPG

-96 ALLEDYALSLGITA
+96 ALLEDYAVSLGIAA
-110 SPEAVRRSITS
+110 SPEAIRRSIIS
-121 NPTFEVDGSF
+121 NPAFEVDGSF
-131 SVDYYRDV
+131 SADYYRDI
-139 LRSNGLTPDLYRAE
+139 LRSNGLTTDQYRAE
-153 QGSTDQLVKLESV
+153 QSGTDQLVKLES
-166 IADADF
+166 IIGDADF

-192 FLVVPESALSS
+192 FLVIPDTALSS
-203 ESQVTDQAVSE
+203 QYQVTDTAISE
-214 YYEVNAELFAQ
+214 YYEANKALFAQ
-225 PERLSVEFIELNPS
+225 PERLTVEFVELNPS
-239 QFELPVDE
+239 QFVLPVDE
-247 AELEAQLADALAD
+247 AELQTQLADALAD

-269 AHILLIQ
+269 AHILLVQ
-276 EDDETDEVYAGRIKA
+276 NDDETDQAYAERINEVGA
-291 VADRL
+291 RL
-296 VADEDFAAVAADA
+296 QADEDFAAIAADA

-328 VFPDAMEEAIADLDV
+328 VFPDAMEEAIANLEV
-343 GGVSSAVTTDAGT
+343 GGISTAVTTDTGT

-363 RSAAEQVPDDLL
+363 RSAAEQVPDELL

-392 LIAVDQLR
+392 LIAVDELR
-400 DLVFMTSGLASAA
+400 ELVFTSSGLEAA
-413 EQLGVSVSI
+413 AQELGLVI
-422 SQPFSRDE
+422 ATSQPFSRDQGE
-430 GLGLFNESS
+430 GLFSEAS
-439 LRSAAFSDD
+439 LRTAAFSND
-448 VLVDGNNSDVIEL
+448 VLVDANNSDVIEL
-461 SGSRFVALAVKERLP
+461 SGSRFVALAVKEQLP
-476 EGTRPLSEVR
+476 EGTKPLAEVR
-486 DGIAAQL
+486 SSISAQL
-493 GLEAQDRAMRTLVD
+493 TSEAQDRAMTTLVD
-507 EVNASLKNGET
+507 DVNASLAAGET
-518 LESVSTAKG
+518 LEAISTAKG

-564 VRLDDQSYALV
+564 VRLDDESYALV
-575 QLARTQAGREDTMVG
+575 QLARTQAGREDTMVSV
-590 AERDALL
+590 ERDALL
-597 QEVSDV
+597 REVSDV
-603 SASLVRQEFMADLK
+603 SASLLRQEFMADLK

>member
-247 AELEAQLADALAD
+247 AELEAQLADAFAD

-328 VFPDAMEEAIADLDV
+328 VFPDAMEQAIADLDV

-476 EGTRPLSEVR
+476 EGTRPLTEVR

>member
-7 EGVKS
+7 EGAKS
-12 PWVLVVIG
+12 PWVLVIIG

-66 LSEIYGDQL
+66 LTEIYGDQL
-75 DPSMLDDDLLRPG
+75 DPSLLDDDLLRPG

-96 ALLEDYALSLGITA
+96 ALLEDYAISLGIAA
-110 SPEAVRRSITS
+110 SPEAIRRSIIS
-121 NPTFEVDGSF
+121 NPAFEVDGSF
-131 SVDYYRDV
+131 SADYYRDI
-139 LRSNGLTPDLYRAE
+139 LRSNGLTTDQYRAE
-153 QGSTDQLVKLESV
+153 QSGTDQLVKLES
-166 IADADF
+166 IIGDADF
-172 ITPVEA
+172 ITSVEA

-192 FLVVPESALSS
+192 FLVIPDTVLSS
-203 ESQVTDQAVSE
+203 QYQVNDTAISE
-214 YYEVNAELFAQ
+214 YYEANKALFAQ
-225 PERLSVEFIELNPS
+225 PERLTVEFVELNPS
-239 QFELPVDE
+239 QFVLPVDE
-247 AELEAQLADALAD
+247 AELQTQLADALAD

-269 AHILLIQ
+269 AHILLVQ
-276 EDDETDEVYAGRIKA
+276 NDDETDQAYAERINEVGA
-291 VADRL
+291 RL
-296 VADEDFAAVAADA
+296 QADEDFAAIAADA

-328 VFPDAMEEAIADLDV
+328 VFPDAMEEAIANLEV
-343 GGVSSAVTTDAGT
+343 GGISTAVTTDTGT

-363 RSAAEQVPDDLL
+363 RSAAEQVPDELL

-392 LIAVDQLR
+392 LIAVDELR
-400 DLVFMTSGLASAA
+400 ELVFTSSGLEAA
-413 EQLGVSVSI
+413 AQELGLVI
-422 SQPFSRDE
+422 ATSQPFSRDQGE
-430 GLGLFNESS
+430 GLFSEAS
-439 LRSAAFSDD
+439 LRTAAFSND
-448 VLVDGNNSDVIEL
+448 VLVDANNSDVIEL
-461 SGSRFVALAVKERLP
+461 SGSRFVALAVKEQLP
-476 EGTRPLSEVR
+476 EGTKPLAEVR
-486 DGIAAQL
+486 SSISAQL
-493 GLEAQDRAMRTLVD
+493 TSEAQDRAMTTLVD
-507 EVNASLKNGET
+507 DVNASLAAGET
-518 LESVSTAKG
+518 LEAISTAKG

-564 VRLDDQSYALV
+564 VRLDDESYALV
-575 QLARTQAGREDTMVG
+575 QLARTQAGREDTMVS

-597 QEVSDV
+597 REVSDV
-603 SASLVRQEFMADLK
+603 SASLLRQEFMADLK

>member
-12 PWVLVVIG
+12 PWVLVIIG
-20 LIVLSFVLTGAE
+20 FIVLSFVLTGAE
-32 SLTFG
+32 TLTFG

-66 LSEIYGDQL
+66 LTEIYGDQL
-75 DPSMLDDDLLRPG
+75 DPSLLDDDLLRPG

-96 ALLEDYALSLGITA
+96 ALLEDYAVSLGITA
-110 SPEAVRRSITS
+110 SPEAIRRSIIS
-121 NPTFEVDGSF
+121 NPAFEVDGSF
-131 SVDYYRDV
+131 SADYYRDI
-139 LRSNGLTPDLYRAE
+139 LRSNGLTTDQYRAE
-153 QGSTDQLVKLESV
+153 QSGTDQLVKLES
-166 IADADF
+166 IIGDADF
-172 ITPVEA
+172 ITSVEA

-192 FLVVPESALSS
+192 FLVIPDTALSS
-203 ESQVTDQAVSE
+203 QYQVNETAISE
-214 YYEVNAELFAQ
+214 YYEANKALFAQ
-225 PERLSVEFIELNPS
+225 PERLTVEFVELNPS
-239 QFELPVDE
+239 QFVLPVDE
-247 AELEAQLADALAD
+247 AELQSQLADALAD

-269 AHILLIQ
+269 AHILLVQ
-276 EDDETDEVYAGRIKA
+276 NDDETDQAYAERITVVGA
-291 VADRL
+291 RL
-296 VADEDFAAVAADA
+296 AADEDFAAIAADA

-328 VFPDAMEEAIADLDV
+328 VFPDAMEEAIASLEV
-343 GGVSSAVTTDAGT
+343 GGISTAVTTDAGT

-363 RSAAEQVPDDLL
+363 RSAAEQVPDELL

-392 LIAVDQLR
+392 LIAVDELR
-400 DLVFMTSGLASAA
+400 ELVFTSSGLEAA
-413 EQLGVSVSI
+413 AQELGLVMAT

-430 GLGLFNESS
+430 GEGLFSEAS
-439 LRSAAFSDD
+439 LRNAAFSDD
-448 VLVDGNNSDVIEL
+448 VLVDANNSDVIEL
-461 SGSRFVALAVKERLP
+461 SGSRFVALAVKEQLP
-476 EGTRPLSEVR
+476 EGTKPLAEVR
-486 DGIAAQL
+486 SSISAQL
-493 GLEAQDRAMRTLVD
+493 TSEAQDRAMTTLVD
-507 EVNASLKNGET
+507 EVNASLAAGET
-518 LESVSTAKG
+518 LEAISTAKG

-564 VRLDDQSYALV
+564 VRLDDESYALV

-590 AERDALL
+590 VERDALL
-597 QEVSDV
+597 REVSDV
-603 SASLVRQEFMADLK
+603 SASLLRQEFMADLK

>member
-7 EGVKS
+7 EGAKS
-12 PWVLVVIG
+12 PWVLVIIG

-66 LSEIYGDQL
+66 LTEIYGDQL
-75 DPSMLDDDLLRPG
+75 DPSLLDDDLLRPG

-96 ALLEDYALSLGITA
+96 ALLEDYAVSLGIAA
-110 SPEAVRRSITS
+110 SPEAIRRSIIS
-121 NPTFEVDGSF
+121 NPAFEVDGSF
-131 SVDYYRDV
+131 SADYYRDI
-139 LRSNGLTPDLYRAE
+139 LRSNGLTTDQYRAE
-153 QGSTDQLVKLESV
+153 QSGTDQLVKLES
-166 IADADF
+166 IIGDADF
-172 ITPVEA
+172 ITSVEA

-192 FLVVPESALSS
+192 FLVIPDTALSS
-203 ESQVTDQAVSE
+203 QYQVTDTAISE
-214 YYEVNAELFAQ
+214 YYEANKALFAQ
-225 PERLSVEFIELNPS
+225 PERLTVEFIELNPS
-239 QFELPVDE
+239 QFVLPVDE
-247 AELEAQLADALAD
+247 AKLQSQLADALAD

-269 AHILLIQ
+269 AHILLVQ
-276 EDDETDEVYAGRIKA
+276 NDDETDQAYAERINVVGA
-291 VADRL
+291 RL
-296 VADEDFAAVAADA
+296 AADEDFAAIAADA

-328 VFPDAMEEAIADLDV
+328 VFPDAMEEAIANLEV
-343 GGVSSAVTTDAGT
+343 GGISTAVTTDAGT

-363 RSAAEQVPDDLL
+363 RSAAEQVPDELL

-392 LIAVDQLR
+392 LIAVDELR
-400 DLVFMTSGLASAA
+400 ELVFTSSGLEAA
-413 EQLGVSVSI
+413 AQELGLVI
-422 SQPFSRDE
+422 ATSQPFSRDQGE
-430 GLGLFNESS
+430 GLFSEAS
-439 LRSAAFSDD
+439 LRTAAFSND
-448 VLVDGNNSDVIEL
+448 VLVDANNSDVIEL
-461 SGSRFVALAVKERLP
+461 SGSRFVALAVKEQLP
-476 EGTRPLSEVR
+476 EGTKPLAEVR
-486 DGIAAQL
+486 SSISAQL
-493 GLEAQDRAMRTLVD
+493 TSEAQDRAMTTLVD
-507 EVNASLKNGET
+507 DVNASLAAGET
-518 LESVSTAKG
+518 LEAISTAKG

-555 SADTETVSA
+555 SVDTETVSA
-564 VRLDDQSYALV
+564 VRLDDESYALV
-575 QLARTQAGREDTMVG
+575 QLARTQAGREDTMVS

-597 QEVSDV
+597 REVSDV
-603 SASLVRQEFMADLK
+603 SASLLRQEFMADLK

>member
-12 PWVLVVIG
+12 PWVLVIIG
-20 LIVLSFVLTGAE
+20 FIVLSFVLTGAE
-32 SLTFG
+32 TLTFG

-66 LSEIYGDQL
+66 LTEIYGDQL
-75 DPSMLDDDLLRPG
+75 DPSLLDDDLLRPG

-96 ALLEDYALSLGITA
+96 ALLEDYAVSLGITA
-110 SPEAVRRSITS
+110 SPEAIRRSIIS
-121 NPTFEVDGSF
+121 NPAFEVDGSF
-131 SVDYYRDV
+131 SADYYRDI
-139 LRSNGLTPDLYRAE
+139 LRSNGLTTDQYRAE
-153 QGSTDQLVKLESV
+153 QSGTDQLVKLES
-166 IADADF
+166 IIGDADF
-172 ITPVEA
+172 ITSVEA

-192 FLVVPESALSS
+192 FLVIPDTALSS
-203 ESQVTDQAVSE
+203 QYQVNETAISE
-214 YYEVNAELFAQ
+214 YYEANKALFAQ
-225 PERLSVEFIELNPS
+225 PERLTVEFVELNPS
-239 QFELPVDE
+239 QFVLPVDE
-247 AELEAQLADALAD
+247 AELQSQLADALAD

-269 AHILLIQ
+269 AHILLVQ
-276 EDDETDEVYAGRIKA
+276 NDDETDQAYAERINVVGA
-291 VADRL
+291 RL
-296 VADEDFAAVAADA
+296 AADEDFAAIAADA

-328 VFPDAMEEAIADLDV
+328 VFPDAMEEAIANLEV
-343 GGVSSAVTTDAGT
+343 GGISKAVTTDAGT

-363 RSAAEQVPDDLL
+363 RSAAEQVPDELL

-392 LIAVDQLR
+392 LIAVDELR
-400 DLVFMTSGLASAA
+400 ELVFTSSGLEAA
-413 EQLGVSVSI
+413 AQELGLVMAT
-422 SQPFSRDE
+422 SQPFSRDQGE
-430 GLGLFNESS
+430 GLFSEAS
-439 LRSAAFSDD
+439 LRNAAFSDD
-448 VLVDGNNSDVIEL
+448 VLVDANNSDVIEL
-461 SGSRFVALAVKERLP
+461 SGSRFVALAVKEQLP
-476 EGTRPLSEVR
+476 EGTKPLAEVR
-486 DGIAAQL
+486 SSISAQL
-493 GLEAQDRAMRTLVD
+493 TSEAQDRAMTTLVD
-507 EVNASLKNGET
+507 EVNTSLAAGET
-518 LESVSTAKG
+518 LEAISTAKG

-564 VRLDDQSYALV
+564 VRLDDESYALV

-590 AERDALL
+590 VERDALL
-597 QEVSDV
+597 REVSDV
-603 SASLVRQEFMADLK
+603 SASLLRQEFMADLK

>member
-7 EGVKS
+7 EGAKS
-12 PWVLVVIG
+12 PWVLVIIG

-66 LSEIYGDQL
+66 LTEIYGDQL
-75 DPSMLDDDLLRPG
+75 DPSLLDDDLLRPG

-96 ALLEDYALSLGITA
+96 ALLEDYAVSLGIAA
-110 SPEAVRRSITS
+110 SPEAIRRSIIS
-121 NPTFEVDGSF
+121 NPAFEVDGSF
-131 SVDYYRDV
+131 SADYYRDI
-139 LRSNGLTPDLYRAE
+139 LRSNGLTTDQYRAE
-153 QGSTDQLVKLESV
+153 QSGTDQLVKLES
-166 IADADF
+166 IIGDADF
-172 ITPVEA
+172 ITSVEA

-192 FLVVPESALSS
+192 FLVIPDTALSS
-203 ESQVTDQAVSE
+203 QYQVNDTAISE
-214 YYEVNAELFAQ
+214 YYEANKALFAQ
-225 PERLSVEFIELNPS
+225 PERLTVEFVELNPS
-239 QFELPVDE
+239 QFVLPVDE
-247 AELEAQLADALAD
+247 AELQTQLADALAD

-269 AHILLIQ
+269 AHILLVQ
-276 EDDETDEVYAGRIKA
+276 NDDETDQAYAERINEVGA
-291 VADRL
+291 RL
-296 VADEDFAAVAADA
+296 QADEDFAAIAADA

-328 VFPDAMEEAIADLDV
+328 VFPDAMEEAIANLEV
-343 GGVSSAVTTDAGT
+343 GGISTAVTTDTGT

-363 RSAAEQVPDDLL
+363 RSAAEQVPDELL

-392 LIAVDQLR
+392 LIAVDELR
-400 DLVFMTSGLASAA
+400 ELVFTSSGLEAA
-413 EQLGVSVSI
+413 AQELGLVI
-422 SQPFSRDE
+422 ATSQPFSRDQGE
-430 GLGLFNESS
+430 GLFSEAS
-439 LRSAAFSDD
+439 LRTAAFSND
-448 VLVDGNNSDVIEL
+448 VLVDANNSDVIEL
-461 SGSRFVALAVKERLP
+461 SGSRFVALAVKEQLP
-476 EGTRPLSEVR
+476 EGTKSLAEVR
-486 DGIAAQL
+486 SSISAQL
-493 GLEAQDRAMRTLVD
+493 TSEAQDRAMTTLVD
-507 EVNASLKNGET
+507 DVNASLAAGET
-518 LESVSTAKG
+518 LEAISTAKG

-564 VRLDDQSYALV
+564 VRLDDESYALV
-575 QLARTQAGREDTMVG
+575 QLARTQAGREDTMVS

-597 QEVSDV
+597 REVSDV
-603 SASLVRQEFMADLK
+603 SASLLRQEFMADLK